1 MSRVL
6 TRARRLKDGS
16 RRSVVQFRCSHMELD
31 AVRRAAEVRGIT
43 QASLLRAALLQIGVD
58 LVAAE
63 RDYPGAKPPP

>member
-1 MSRVL
+1 
-6 TRARRLKDGS
+6 
-16 RRSVVQFRCSHMELD
+16 MELD